1 MNWASLLGVLLLFY
15 GLATAPLSIVQIF
28 FALQRRADLSPS
40 VMVKT
45 MLILIQGV
53 GRLVMLPLCGALLF
67 FQGWRLD
74 PILQFA
80 QFLLALG
87 VVVESMPRIVSD
99 YQEWRSRKGRA
110 SVPTPMSTDLNG
122 PVG

>member
-1 MNWASLLGVLLLFY
+1 
-15 GLATAPLSIVQIF
+15 
-28 FALQRRADLSPS
+28 
-40 VMVKT
+40 MVKT